1 MTLFSMKTKMI
12 TLCLLLFFSVTNAQ
26 HKQAYQFYN
35 AKGKK
40 VQYQDV
46 LKAASK
52 NEVVLFGEYHDNP
65 IAHWLQLSILK
76 DLSKQNSVILGM
88 EMLET
93 DNQEALDLYLKGEIN
108 QKQLDSMARLWI
120 NYKTDYKPMVDFAKS
135 KKIPVIATNIPRR
148 YASMVFRKD
157 FDALNDLPE
166 NELKWIAPLP
176 IPFDIELPSY
186 KAMLE
191 MMGGHAG
198 ERMPKAQAIKDATMA
213 HFIQKNLTPNHI
225 FLHINGTYHS
235 DLYEGIY
242 WYLKQHNSKMR
253 ILTIATVTKSDS
265 LDLDPKDKNKAD
277 FILVID
283 EDVTKSYAQ

>member
-1 MTLFSMKTKMI
+1 MFKHNWSRALVIICVSLFTTSLT
-12 TLCLLLFFSVTNAQ
+12 AQ
-26 HKQAYQFYN
+26 HKQAYQLYTAN
-35 AKGKK
+35 GKK
-40 VQYQDV
+40 ANFSDV
-46 LKAASK
+46 IKAAAK
-52 NEVVLFGEYHDNP
+52 NEIVLFGEYHDNP
-65 IAHWLQLSILK
+65 IAHWLQLSLLK
-76 DLSKQNSVILGM
+76 ELASKHKVILGM

-93 DNQEALDLYLKGEIN
+93 DNQDAIDQYHRGEIN
-108 QKQLDSMARLWI
+108 QKGLDTLARLWI

-135 KKIPVIATNIPRR
+135 KNIPLIATNIPRR
-148 YASMVFRKD
+148 YASIVFRKD
-157 FDALNDLPE
+157 FEGLNDLTE
-166 NELKWIAPLP
+166 KELGWIAPLP
-176 IPFDIELPSY
+176 IAFDIELPSY

-213 HFIQKNLTPNHI
+213 HFILKNQRPNHI

-242 WYLKQHNSKMR
+242 WYLKQQNPKLR
-253 ILTIATVTKSDS
+253 ILTLATVTREGS
-265 LDLDPKDKNKAD
+265 LAFDPKDKNKAD